1 MVGYCAGL
9 RRKYACSGHTPQHHR
24 GEWRVKWALLSLV
37 VVTAVAGD
45 LLQSREMKLAS
56 ESGES
61 LDGIRGVLK
70 TIWRRRAL
78 LLSIGC
84 MAVSFFAFLAL
95 VQREPLSF
103 VVPASAAT
111 FVLETLLARFVLHER
126 VDARRAAGA
135 ICVLAGIVLI
145 AH

>member
-1 MVGYCAGL
+1 M
-9 RRKYACSGHTPQHHR
+9 
-24 GEWRVKWALLSLV
+24 KWTLLTLV
-37 VVTAVAGD
+37 VVTAVIGD
-45 LLQSREMKLAS
+45 LLQSREMKLAG
-56 ESGES
+56 EAGES
-61 LDGIRGVLK
+61 LEGIRGVLT

-78 LLSIGC
+78 LASIGC

-103 VVPASAAT
+103 AVPASAAT

-126 VDARRAAGA
+126 VDGRRAAGA
-135 ICVLAGIVLI
+135 IFVLAGIVLI

>member
-1 MVGYCAGL
+1 M
-9 RRKYACSGHTPQHHR
+9 
-24 GEWRVKWALLSLV
+24 LLTLV

-45 LLQSREMKLAS
+45 LLQSREMKQAA

-61 LDGIRGVLK
+61 LEGIQGVLK

-84 MAVSFFAFLAL
+84 MAISFFAFLAL

-103 VVPASAAT
+103 AVPASAAT

-126 VDARRAAGA
+126 IDGRRAAGA

-145 AH
+145 AR

>member
-9 RRKYACSGHTPQHHR
+9 HRKHACCRHAPQHHR
-24 GEWRVKWALLSLV
+24 RERNMKWALLTLV

-45 LLQSREMKLAS
+45 LLQSREMKRAAEAGDS
-56 ESGES
+56 VE
-61 LDGIRGVLK
+61 GIQGVLR

-78 LLSIGC
+78 LVSIGC

-103 VVPASAAT
+103 AVPASAGT
-111 FVLETLLARFVLHER
+111 FVLETLLARFVLHE
-126 VDARRAAGA
+126 
-135 ICVLAGIVLI
+135 
-145 AH
+145 H

>member
-1 MVGYCAGL
+1 
-9 RRKYACSGHTPQHHR
+9 
-24 GEWRVKWALLSLV
+24 VKWALLALV
-37 VVTAVAGD
+37 VVTAVVGD
-45 LLQSREMKLAS
+45 LLQSREMKLAA

-61 LDGIRGVLK
+61 LEGIRGVLK
-70 TIWRRRAL
+70 TIWHRRAL

-103 VVPASAAT
+103 AVPASAAT

-126 VDARRAAGA
+126 VDGRRAVGA
-135 ICVLAGIVLI
+135 ICVLAGIILI
-145 AH
+145 AR

>member
-1 MVGYCAGL
+1 M
-9 RRKYACSGHTPQHHR
+9 
-24 GEWRVKWALLSLV
+24 KWVLLSLV

-45 LLQSREMKLAS
+45 LLQSREMKRAG

-61 LDGIRGVLK
+61 LEGFRGVLR

-103 VVPASAAT
+103 AVPASAAT

-126 VDARRAAGA
+126 VDGRRAAGA

-145 AH
+145 AR